1 MSNSEITPSR
11 PNRRSGSRIARIDVV
26 ILVACFS
33 VLATVAIPRQFEL
46 ATEFRRADTAS
57 LAGSVNSAVL
67 LANAFWVA
75 AEQPQVLQLTRGDV
89 AMINGFPSAATVA
102 WTLESSETAAF
113 KFAGGR
119 WQHRDTP
126 FGEPCGVT
134 YEPPAALGE
143 QPRIIVE
150 QDGC

>member
-1 MSNSEITPSR
+1 MSNPESTASR
-11 PNRRSGSRIARIDVV
+11 PNRRSGKRIARIDVV

-46 ATEFRRADTAS
+46 ATEFRRADVAS
-57 LAGSVNSAVL
+57 LAGSVNSAAQ

-75 AEQPQVLQLTRGDV
+75 AEQPDVLQLTRGDV
-89 AMINGFPSAATVA
+89 AIINGFPSAATVA
-102 WTLESSETAAF
+102 WTLESAETAAF
-113 KFAGGR
+113 NFAGGR

-134 YEPPAALGE
+134 YEPPAVPGK
-143 QPRIIVE
+143 QPRITLD
-150 QDGC
+150 QAGC

>member
-1 MSNSEITPSR
+1 M
-11 PNRRSGSRIARIDVV
+11 V

-33 VLATVAIPRQFEL
+33 VLAAVAIPRQFDL
-46 ATEFRRADTAS
+46 ATEFRRAETAS
-57 LAGSVNSAVL
+57 LAGSVSSAVL
-67 LANAFWVA
+67 LANAFWEA
-75 AEQPQVLQLTRGDV
+75 SKQPEVLQLSRGDV

-102 WTLESSETAAF
+102 WTLESSETSAF
-113 KFAGGR
+113 TFSGGR

-143 QPRIIVE
+143 VPRITVE
-150 QDGC
+150 QTGC